1 MGKDKNPRRVADNEA
16 MAKLRMLRTSPQ
28 KLNLVAQLIRGKKAE
43 EALNI
48 LSFSKKAM
56 AKDASKV
63 LASAIA
69 NAENNH
75 DLDVDALVTILQEP
89 KNALVKQYKKLF
101 ELEDVELTFTDEAL
115 KAIAERAI
123 KRKTGARGLRS
134 IVEGILLDTMFD
146 LPDME
151 GVTEIVID
159 EDVVAGKK
167 DPVRVHG
174 GDAKEE
180 AA

>member
-1 MGKDKNPRRVADNEA
+1 MGKPKRERALAPNEA
-16 MAKLRMLRTSPQ
+16 KAVMRTVHISPQ

-75 DLDVDALVTILQEP
+75 NLDVDALVVAEASVG
-89 KNALVKQYKKLF
+89 KS
-101 ELEDVELTFTDEAL
+101 FTM
-115 KAIAERAI
+115 
-123 KRKTGARGLRS
+123 KRFHARGRGKSTRILKPFSRVR
-134 IVEGILLDTMFD
+134 IVVRE
-146 LPDME
+146 
-151 GVTEIVID
+151 
-159 EDVVAGKK
+159 AG
-167 DPVRVHG
+167 
-174 GDAKEE
+174 EE
-180 AA
+180 AEA